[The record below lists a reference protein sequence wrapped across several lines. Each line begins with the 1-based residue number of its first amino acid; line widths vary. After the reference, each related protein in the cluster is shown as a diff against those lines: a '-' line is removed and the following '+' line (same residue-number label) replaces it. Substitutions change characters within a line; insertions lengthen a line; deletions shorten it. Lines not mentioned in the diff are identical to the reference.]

1 MTPWCSTE
9 THTTKTSLIFFF
21 CNVCFLLVIT
31 DGIKNSTFS
40 SAELSKKK
48 KHFWGFKGSEA
59 IRSKTPYVFGNV
71 CTHRIPTWQTCY
83 VSQARTENA
92 RDCGGT
98 RGTIPISLRGVI
110 LWSVLETLGET
121 KSLIVWKKT
130 GKKRNMYLWSWF
142 WSISFFLVRLFVT
155 YDCDVE
161 AKCLISGE
169 EAVYHPVA
177 FLLQVGNVRRS
188 TWFNAITL
196 SLPFSDTAFI
206 IL

>member
-1 MTPWCSTE
+1 MRQSDQRHLTCLEMSALTE
-9 THTTKTSLIFFF
+9 YQHGRAAMSRKL
-21 CNVCFLLVIT
+21 
-31 DGIKNSTFS
+31 
-40 SAELSKKK
+40 EL
-48 KHFWGFKGSEA
+48 
-59 IRSKTPYVFGNV
+59 
-71 CTHRIPTWQTCY
+71 
-83 VSQARTENA
+83 RTQGTV
-92 RDCGGT
+92 GGK